1 MRRHHNIPLF
11 HNGGEGYG
19 IFGGIKMSATTDK
32 QFAAY
37 VRRLIRNLEDAI
49 KFSNTKGEEVLVR
62 EIENVIAELRE
73 DIAN

>member
-1 MRRHHNIPLF
+1 
-11 HNGGEGYG
+11 
-19 IFGGIKMSATTDK
+19 MSATTDK

-37 VRRLIRNLEDAI
+37 VRRLIKNLEDSL
-49 KFSNTKGEEVLVR
+49 KLSNGKDKEILVR